1 MKTIM
6 LNDEPYGLTEAV
18 LRGTKTQTRRI
29 VPQSHIEAYDKY
41 RASNKGTSLSIGDFL
56 IKRGYARYT
65 VGEVVAIAQRY
76 KDLGLSPSFVH
87 VKKDHTKK
95 NEEARPIGELPGWNN
110 KMFIAAEFMPHH
122 IRITGVRVERLQDI
136 PISDIPAEGIIEV
149 EPGRVY
155 TTAPGKKSA
164 ILPARNI
171 RGAYNRLI
179 DGVSK
184 KKIFRQNPYVYVFSF
199 ELID

>member
-6 LNDEPYGLTEAV
+6 FNDEPYGLTDSV
-18 LRGTKTQTRRI
+18 IRGIKTHTRRI
-29 VPQSHIEAYDKY
+29 VPQSHLDAYEKY
-41 RASNKGTSLSIGDFL
+41 KASTKGAFLSLEEFL

-76 KDLGLSPSFVH
+76 KDLGLSPSFIH
-87 VKKDHTKK
+87 TKKDHSKK
-95 NEEARPIGELPGWNN
+95 KEEARPIGELPGWNN
-110 KMFIAAEFMPHH
+110 KMFVAADFMPKH
-122 IRITGVRVERLQDI
+122 IKMLGVRVEKLQDI
-136 PISDIPAEGIIEV
+136 SNSDISAEGVIEV

-155 TTAPGKKSA
+155 TTAPGKESA
-164 ILPARNI
+164 TIHARNL
-171 RGAYNRLI
+171 RGAYINLI

-184 KKIFRQNPYVYVFSF
+184 QRIFRKNPYVYVFIF